1 VSRVGA
7 WPESAALVSNLVGGV
22 PLMMMA
28 RVFAALVLVLVA
40 SRAEGQTSSEL
51 PAFEVISIKPRT
63 PDAPPGNI
71 PNSPD
76 RFVRPNVTV
85 SGLIEYAY
93 EARAFQIIG
102 GPAWLRSD
110 RYEVSAKAE
119 TAVSQAQMR
128 LMVQRLLAER
138 YGLQVHRETREM
150 DKYALVTARR
160 DGQLGEKM
168 KSSERDCA
176 PIIDAGNVRPRQGDG
191 PPPCAWFVALINGF
205 ARLRLT
211 GIPVARFAGV
221 LEPMT
226 SRKIVDRTNLT
237 GTYDIEMDFLP
248 DPGLLGLSIPNSNAL
263 QQSDIPPL
271 TTAIQDQL
279 GLKLESERAPVDVV
293 VIDSVKPPTSN

>member
-1 VSRVGA
+1 MV
-7 WPESAALVSNLVGGV
+7 
-22 PLMMMA
+22 MA
-28 RVFAALVLVLVA
+28 RVFAVFALAFVA

-51 PAFEVISIKPRT
+51 PAFEVISIKPRL
-63 PDAPPGNI
+63 PDAPPASI
-71 PNSPD
+71 PNAPD

-93 EARAFQIIG
+93 ELRAFQVLG
-102 GPAWLRSD
+102 GPAWVRAD

-119 TAVSQAQMR
+119 TAVPQAQMR

-138 YGLQVHRETREM
+138 FGLQVHRETREM
-150 DKYALVTARR
+150 DTYALMTARR

-168 KSSERDCA
+168 KLSERDCA

-293 VIDSVKPPTSN
+293 LIDSVKPPTAN

>member
-1 VSRVGA
+1 MMTRVVA
-7 WPESAALVSNLVGGV
+7 
-22 PLMMMA
+22 
-28 RVFAALVLVLVA
+28 VLIVALVA

-51 PAFEVISIKPRT
+51 PAFEVISIKPRV

-71 PNSPD
+71 PNAPD

-93 EARAFQIIG
+93 DMRAFQIIG
-102 GPAWLRSD
+102 GPAWVRSD

-138 YGLQVHRETREM
+138 FGLQVRRETREM
-150 DKYALVTARR
+150 DTYALVTARR

-168 KSSERDCA
+168 KPSERDCA
-176 PIIDAGNVRPRQGDG
+176 PIIDAGNVKPRQGDG
-191 PPPCAWFVALINGF
+191 PPPCGWFVALINGF

-211 GIPVARFAGV
+211 GIRMPRFAGV

-226 SRKIVDRTNLT
+226 TRKIVDRTNLT

-279 GLKLESERAPVDVV
+279 GLKLESERAPVDVIV
-293 VIDSVKPPTSN
+293 VDGVRPPTAN

>member
-1 VSRVGA
+1 MVMGRVC
-7 WPESAALVSNLVGGV
+7 AALVFV
-22 PLMMMA
+22 LM
-28 RVFAALVLVLVA
+28 A

-76 RFVRPNVTV
+76 RFIRPNVTV

-93 EARAFQIIG
+93 ETRAFQVIG
-102 GPAWLRSD
+102 GPAWVRSD

-128 LMVQRLLAER
+128 FMVQRLLVER
-138 YGLQVHRETREM
+138 FGLQVHRETREM
-150 DKYALVTARR
+150 DTYALVTARR

-168 KSSERDCA
+168 KPSDRDCA
-176 PIIDAGNVRPRQGDG
+176 PIIDAGNQRPRDANG

-226 SRKIVDRTNLT
+226 SRKIIDRTNLT

-279 GLKLESERAPVDVV
+279 GLKLESERAPVDVIL
-293 VIDSVKPPTSN
+293 IDSVKAPTAN

>member
-1 VSRVGA
+1 MVT
-7 WPESAALVSNLVGGV
+7 
-22 PLMMMA
+22 A
-28 RVFAALVLVLVA
+28 RVFAALVFVLV
-40 SRAEGQTSSEL
+40 SSSAEAQTSSEL
-51 PAFEVISIKPRT
+51 PAFEVISIKPRL
-63 PDAPPGNI
+63 PDAPPGSI
-71 PNSPD
+71 PNAPD

-93 EARAFQIIG
+93 DMRTFQIIG
-102 GPAWLRSD
+102 GPAWVRSD
-110 RYEVSAKAE
+110 RFEVSTKAE

-128 LMVQRLLAER
+128 LMVQRLLVER
-138 YGLQVHRETREM
+138 FGLQVHRETRDM
-150 DKYALVTARR
+150 DTYVLVTARR

-191 PPPCAWFVALINGF
+191 PPPCGWFVALINGF

-211 GIPVARFAGV
+211 GIRMPRFAGV

-226 SRKIVDRTNLT
+226 TRKIVDRTNLT

-248 DPGLLGLSIPNSNAL
+248 EPGLLGLSIPNSNAL

-271 TTAIQDQL
+271 ATAIQDQL

-293 VIDSVKPPTSN
+293 LIDAVKPPTAN